1 MHMILT
7 FQDILD
13 LIGYFKNND
22 AHLKIIFIKVE
33 FRHEII

>member
-1 MHMILT
+1 MILT

-22 AHLKIIFIKVE
+22 GHSKIIFIKVKL
-33 FRHEII
+33 RYEII